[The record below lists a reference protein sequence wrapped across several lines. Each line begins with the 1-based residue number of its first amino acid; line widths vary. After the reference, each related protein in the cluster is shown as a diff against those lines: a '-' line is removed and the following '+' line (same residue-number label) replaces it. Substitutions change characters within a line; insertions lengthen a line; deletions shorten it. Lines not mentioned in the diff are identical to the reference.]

1 MIKKVFIVMMLIT
14 ALYADS
20 QRPKIGLVLSGGGAR
35 GGAHLGVIKMFEKY
49 HIPIDMIAGTSMGA
63 FVGGLYASGKTS
75 DEIEKLLTTTPWD
88 EYISVSYDRT
98 KIPFRRKQFQRDFPG
113 NLKVGIN
120 AEYEPALQAGLFSGQ
135 QMLTLL
141 KTQTLAVNNL
151 ENFSDFPIPFVAVAS
166 DLKNGEAVYLRGGDL
181 SKSIYASIAIP
192 GGFEPI
198 VIDDKTL
205 VDGGVAENLP
215 LNAMRKM
222 GADIIV
228 AVDISTPFA
237 KEIDSKSYLTVITQM
252 TDILMRKNVEKDI
265 ASMRKN
271 EILITPNLEGFTPL
285 DSDKYAQIIAIGA
298 ATVEKEYNRSLSQL
312 SLDKEAYA
320 EYKKSAR
327 YQPKN
332 HYAIINKINIEN
344 STYISDKFILKKLGV
359 SKGDSFDATNIEAG
373 VNRLFNT
380 EIFNDILYDMSLEDN
395 KTILHVNA
403 TPSWNQNGVI
413 KAGIRFEDNFKGEND
428 YDLRLEAAFYG
439 LNSYGAEW
447 RSRFSMGSVG
457 LLYSEWYQPID
468 MMQKYYVKPY
478 IFHRN
483 RTVYTSA
490 SAVGISGSSDD
501 ILDVDVTESGG
512 AFSLGANLSDSFQIE
527 TGFMA
532 KHNDSSLEIIYINA
546 DNGSIDYKRLRED
559 KESRSLYLQMIYDS
573 YDNAFFP
580 TSGYYAML
588 NWKQEFDS
596 LGGDLDFSQIV
607 SSLSAA
613 YSFGKHTISPKIEY
627 ASSYNGTPDFT
638 SLLTLGGFGQL
649 SGYSNNA
656 LAGDNRLLG
665 VINYRYQLFKNNFFG
680 SFSAPLYVGGMV
692 ELGNVWYGQG
702 SSSVPNM
709 IPAGN
714 VYFASDTILGPFYFA
729 FGMAKDGEKS
739 LYFYLGEAF

>member
-1 MIKKVFIVMMLIT
+1 MIKRVFIFMVLIT
-14 ALYADS
+14 ALYADA

-75 DEIEKLLTTTPWD
+75 DEIEKLLVTTPWD
-88 EYISVSYDRT
+88 KYISVSYDRT
-98 KIPFRRKQFQRDFPG
+98 KSPFRRKQFQRDFPG

-120 AEYEPALQAGLFSGQ
+120 ADYEPALQAGLFSGQ
-135 QMLTLL
+135 QMLNLL
-141 KTQTLAVNNL
+141 KTETLQVNNL
-151 ENFSDFPIPFVAVAS
+151 ENFSDFPIPFVSVAS
-166 DLKNGEAVYLRGGDL
+166 DLKNGEAVYLRSGDL

-198 VIDDKTL
+198 EINGKTL

-215 LNAMRKM
+215 LNAMREM

-237 KEIDSKSYLTVITQM
+237 KEIDSKSYITVIKQM
-252 TDILMRKNVEKDI
+252 TDILMRKNVERDI
-265 ASMRKN
+265 ASMKKN
-271 EILITPNLEGFTPL
+271 EILITPNLEGYTPL
-285 DSDKYAQIIAIGA
+285 DSDKYPEIIAIGA
-298 ATVEKEYNRSLSQL
+298 QTVKKEYDHLLSQL
-312 SLDKEAYA
+312 SVDDATYA
-320 EYKKSAR
+320 QYQRSRR
-327 YQPKN
+327 YEPKN
-332 HYAIINKINIEN
+332 HYSKIDEIDIKN
-344 STYISDKFILKKLGV
+344 STYISDEFILKKLGV
-359 SKGDSFDATNIEAG
+359 NQGDSFDAKNVEAG

-380 EIFNDILYDMSLEDN
+380 EIFNDVLYDMSLEDN

-428 YDLRLEAAFYG
+428 YDLRLEASFYG

-457 LLYSEWYQPID
+457 LLYTEWYQPID
-468 MMQKYYVKPY
+468 MMQRYYVKPY
-478 IFHRN
+478 VFHRN

-490 SAVGISGSSDD
+490 SAVGIAGSSDD
-501 ILDVDVTESGG
+501 VLDIDVTESGG
-512 AFSLGANLSDSFQIE
+512 AFAIGANLSDNFQIE

-532 KHNDSSLEIIYINA
+532 KHNDSRLEILYINEQ
-546 DNGSIDYKRLRED
+546 DNIDYKRIREERD
-559 KESRSLYLQMIYDS
+559 SRSLYLKMIYDS

-580 TSGYYAML
+580 TSGYYATV

-596 LGGDLDFSQIV
+596 FGGELDFSQV
-607 SSLSAA
+607 VTSFNAA
-613 YSFGKHTISPKIEY
+613 YSFGKHTISPKLEY
-627 ASSYNGTPDFT
+627 ASSYDGTPDFT

-665 VINYRYQLFKNNFFG
+665 VINYRYQLFKNDFFG
-680 SFSAPLYVGGMV
+680 SFSAPLYVGGMA

-714 VYFASDTILGPFYFA
+714 VYLASDTILGPFYFA
-729 FGMAKDGEKS
+729 FGVAKGGEKS